1 MNTQPA
7 ATHPIHPTGHRWT
20 DFLAHLLFVLTAWT
34 IFIKYL
40 FPMGYSLAYG
50 EPLSRYIFWDLWP
63 IGHVWM
69 GWALL
74 ARPRYT
80 RALAIVMSVIE
91 IGIIVTFFVLFL
103 SEPEWSI
110 WRTNWFVNKVFV
122 LGCFILLLFTAIASP
137 QLFSHN
143 GPTQKP

>member
-1 MNTQPA
+1 MTTQPR
-7 ATHPIHPTGHRWT
+7 ATHLSHSTGHRWT
-20 DFLAHLLFVLTAWT
+20 EFLAHFLFLLVAWT

-40 FPMGYSLAYG
+40 FPMGYSLFYG
-50 EPLSRYIFWDLWP
+50 EPLSRYIYWDLWP
-63 IGHVWM
+63 LGHVWM

-91 IGIIVTFFVLFL
+91 IGIIVTFFVWFL

-110 WRTNWFVNKVFV
+110 WRTNWFTNKVFV
-122 LGCFILLLFTAIASP
+122 LSCFILLLFTAIASP
-137 QLFSHN
+137 QRFVRSSS
-143 GPTQKP
+143 GQKL